1 MFSKRTIVI
10 ATKHNKERVIA
21 PLLDKYLDIKNTFIS
36 DFDTDT
42 LGTFSGEK
50 ERLNDPVTTVRNKCL
65 EAMQEANCDLGIA
78 NEGSFGS
85 HPTLFFC
92 AADEEFMIF
101 IDRKN
106 KLEII
111 ERIISTETNFVAKEI
126 TTESELET
134 FLQQVQFPLHG
145 VILRKSKDEK
155 IEIFKNLQ
163 DEKLVKEIF
172 NLLIKKYQ
180 KAYIETDMRA
190 MYNPTRMK
198 VIEQVTE
205 KLMHKILSKC
215 PACNTPGY
223 SVTNAKAGL
232 PCMQCSLPTKST
244 LSYIYSCAHCSFTEE
259 KKYPHNKELEDPM
272 YCDYCNP

>member
-1 MFSKRTIVI
+1 
-10 ATKHNKERVIA
+10 
-21 PLLDKYLDIKNTFIS
+21 
-36 DFDTDT
+36 
-42 LGTFSGEK
+42 
-50 ERLNDPVTTVRNKCL
+50 
-65 EAMQEANCDLGIA
+65 
-78 NEGSFGS
+78 
-85 HPTLFFC
+85 
-92 AADEEFMIF
+92 
-101 IDRKN
+101 
-106 KLEII
+106 LEII
-111 ERIISTETNFVAKEI
+111 ERIISTETNFLAKEI
-126 TTESELET
+126 TTESELDT
-134 FLQQVQFPLHG
+134 FLQQVQFPSHG

-163 DEKLVKEIF
+163 DEELVKEIF

-198 VIEQVTE
+198 VIEQVSE

-215 PACNTPGY
+215 PTCSTPGY
-223 SVTNAKAGL
+223 SVTNAKEGL

-259 KKYPHNKELEDPM
+259 KKYPNNKELEDPM